1 MPLKEED
8 GRGYD
13 KMNNMKDKLKYGGF
27 SIAITILVIIAVL
40 AVNILATYVEN
51 NNGLRVDFTPTRS
64 YTLDRTAEAAIKDLG
79 TDVIIYTFIPK
90 GQASEFSTYTQNIAA
105 MFDGA
110 SDKIT
115 YVNVD
120 PIVNPSKLQ
129 QFSSDIKKLETFSVV
144 ICEKDNEI
152 NNYQAF
158 NESELYE
165 YNSTT
170 MKRYFVLQRIIT
182 SALIY
187 MRTGVRQNVYI
198 LTGHG
203 ENVNAENTQIMKN
216 RISRE
221 NCNVQEIDLLAGDRK
236 LQQGDILVV
245 LEPTSDL
252 SKEEYE
258 IIRSFLAD
266 SYGRMLFLCS
276 KLVDD
281 GGQPLTNYRNL
292 LDNFHITLNDGFVA
306 ETNNKNHLESS
317 KQIKLVADQTHDIS
331 KSVRSA
337 NEPVYVNEATSYS
350 YNYNTDISTGTHTET
365 FTNVLTSYQTSVLVP
380 WDKSNDFVVEDYQ
393 MGINGIGCA
402 YERTNTSISGTLATT
417 TTRILLFGSES
428 LATGEYL
435 GNSNIL
441 RNGINWLAG
450 REAADAIVSV
460 GMSID
465 LTDHYVQ
472 LTQFQTQ
479 TWFVVLVVVV
489 PAVIFLLGVAVW
501 IRRKNL

>member
-1 MPLKEED
+1 
-8 GRGYD
+8 
-13 KMNNMKDKLKYGGF
+13 MKDKLKYGGF
-27 SIAITILVIIAVL
+27 SILITVLVVIAVL

-64 YTLDRTAEAAIKDLG
+64 YTLDKTAEAAIRDLG
-79 TDVIIYTFIPK
+79 NDVVIYTFIPK
-90 GQASEFSTYTQNIAA
+90 GQASQYSTYTQNIAA

-120 PIVNPSKLQ
+120 PVVNPSKLQ

-144 ICEKDNEI
+144 VCEKDNES
-152 NNYQAF
+152 NFQAF
-158 NESELYE
+158 NENELYE

-170 MKRYFVLQRIIT
+170 QKQYFVLQRVIT

-203 ENVNAENTQIMKN
+203 EKTLDENTKIMIN

-221 NCNVQEIDLLAGDRK
+221 NCNVQEINLLSDEQK

-258 IIRSFLAD
+258 IIRGFLAD
-266 SYGRMLFLCS
+266 SYGRMLFLAS

-281 GGQPLTNYRNL
+281 GGQKLTNYHNL

-306 ETNNKNHLESS
+306 ETNNKNYYNSP
-317 KQIKLVADQTHDIS
+317 KYIKLIADQAHDIS

-337 NEPVYVNEATSYS
+337 DEPVFAYETASYS

-365 FTNVLTSYQTSVLVP
+365 FTNVLTSYQTSVSIP
-380 WDKSNDFVVEDYQ
+380 WEKSNDFNAEDYET
-393 MGINGIGCA
+393 GIKGIGCA
-402 YERTNTSISGTLATT
+402 YERVNTSISGTLATS

-450 REAADAIVSV
+450 REAADTIVSV

-465 LTDHYVQ
+465 LTGHYVQ

-479 TWFVVLVVVV
+479 AWFVALVIVV
-489 PAVIFLLGVAVW
+489 PALIFLLGVAVW